1 MLEMVVAVRE
11 ATVVVMAVVMA
22 AVEVEVE
29 AAAEVVMLL
38 KRHQKIPHR
47 WMNHRPP
54 VANNRGCV
62 NY

>member
-1 MLEMVVAVRE
+1 LLEMVVAVRE

-22 AVEVEVE
+22 AVE
-29 AAAEVVMLL
+29 AAAAAEEVVMLL
-38 KRHQKIPHR
+38 KRHQKIPQR
-47 WMNHRPP
+47 WMKYRPP